1 MMTLWQDVRYA
12 LRMLARSRGYA
23 AVMVLTLALGI
34 GATTAIFSMVNGI
47 LLRPLAYPQSQQLV
61 FIGEFIS
68 AFADKYPVLPAN
80 ARHFLEWRQRCSSF
94 ESLSLVGRNDG
105 TMTGRGDPERLETL
119 EVSANLFG
127 TLRVPP
133 ALGRVFTAEDKTG
146 ANPVAVISD
155 GLWRQKFGANPAI
168 LGETITLD
176 DVAYTIVG
184 VLPETFRFP
193 NVNPWA
199 AAVLETSAQPAL
211 FVPKVFTE
219 RERNRLM
226 ADFRYTVIGRLK
238 EGVTPERAAA
248 ELNVI
253 GGQIVDLTGRKDLE
267 LRAIVKPLKETL
279 VRDSQRG
286 LLVILGA
293 IGTLL
298 LIACLNLGI
307 LSLARAQ
314 RRDAESAIRAALG
327 ATRAQLVRQALAEA
341 VLLAL
346 LGSAAGVVVA
356 ARGLEVLVRIAPADL
371 PRLSEIS
378 IDTGV
383 LVFALGL
390 TGITALLFG
399 ALPAGRVAGA
409 RAEQVLQA
417 GRRTATTGVS
427 GLRLRYGLI
436 VAEVGLGVVLL
447 TSAGLLLDS
456 FARVMHAD
464 LGFQAPTVLAADVIV
479 PPAKANHA
487 VAFHDRLLE
496 RLASTVGVDSV
507 ALVTALPLEGE
518 PWSDVVA
525 VPGVP
530 KPEQGWPLANLRI
543 VSPGYFQTMG
553 IPLREGRTFEP
564 ADRSSGEQGRPRRV
578 VVISERLARSFWPH
592 ESTVVGRKVLIDDGE
607 FEIIGVAKDVRAHV
621 DRAAVPMLYR
631 VYWELDLPSATIVV
645 RTRGAPLSL
654 GGAVRAAVHEVDA
667 GIPVAKLRTM
677 RELLETSVS
686 QRRFQMLLT
695 STFALCALLL
705 ASLGVYGVVSYS
717 VMQRTREM
725 GIRAA
730 LGAHAPEL
738 CALVLRQG
746 MTPVVFGLILGVG
759 GTVACGR
766 LLQSLLYEVEPHDPW
781 IIAGVVTG
789 VLLTALLACYL
800 PARRAARIDP
810 MAALRYE

>member
-1 MMTLWQDVRYA
+1 MTTLWQDVRYE
-12 LRMLARSRGYA
+12 LRMLMRSRGYA
-23 AVMVLTLALGI
+23 LVMVLTLALGI
-34 GATTAIFSMVNGI
+34 GATTAIFSMVNGV
-47 LLRPLAYPQSQQLV
+47 LLRPLTYPQSQQLV

-94 ESLSLVGRNDG
+94 ESLSLVGRNDV
-105 TMTGRGDPERLETL
+105 TMTGKGEPERLETL

-133 ALGRVFTAEDKTG
+133 ALGRVFTAQDEMG
-146 ANPVAVISD
+146 ANPVAVVSD
-155 GLWRQKFGANPAI
+155 GLWRRKFGVNPAI

-176 DVAYTIVG
+176 DQAYTIVG
-184 VLPETFRFP
+184 VLPESFRFP

-199 AAVLETSAQPAL
+199 AAILQTSAQPAL

-226 ADFRYTVIGRLK
+226 GDFRYAVIGRLK
-238 EGVTPERAAA
+238 EGVTQEQATA

-253 GGQIVDLTGRKDLE
+253 GAQIVDLAGQKGFE
-267 LRAIVKPLKETL
+267 LRAIVKPLKEAL

-293 IGTLL
+293 IGILL

-307 LSLARAQ
+307 LSLARAE

-327 ATRAQLVRQALAEA
+327 ATRAQLVRQALVEA
-341 VLLAL
+341 VLLAFV
-346 LGSAAGVVVA
+346 GCAGGVMFA

-383 LVFALGL
+383 LAFAVGL

-409 RAEQVLQA
+409 RGAQVLQA
-417 GRRTATTGVS
+417 GRRTATTEAG
-427 GLRLRYGLI
+427 GLRLRHGL
-436 VAEVGLGVVLL
+436 VAAEVGLGVALL

-456 FARVMHAD
+456 FARVIHAD
-464 LGFQAPTVLAADVIV
+464 LGFQAPTVLAADVIL
-479 PPAKANHA
+479 PPAKADQA
-487 VAFHDRLLE
+487 MVFHDRLLE
-496 RLASTVGVDSV
+496 HLASTVGVDSA

-518 PWSDVVA
+518 PWSDEVA

-530 KPEQGWPLANLRI
+530 RPEQGWPLANLRVI
-543 VSPGYFQTMG
+543 SPAYFQTMG
-553 IPLREGRTFEP
+553 IPLREGRTFDP
-564 ADRSSGEQGRPRRV
+564 ADRSSGDNGRPRRV

-592 ESTVVGRKVLIDDGE
+592 ENAVVGRKVLIDDGE

-631 VYWELDLPSATIVV
+631 VYWELDLPSATIVA
-645 RTRGAPLSL
+645 RTRGDPLSL
-654 GGAVRAAVHEVDA
+654 AGAVRAAVHQVDTD
-667 GIPVAKLRTM
+667 IPVAKLRTM
-677 RELLETSVS
+677 RELLEASVS
-686 QRRFQMLLT
+686 LRRFQMLLT

-705 ASLGVYGVVSYS
+705 AGLGIYGVVSYS
-717 VMQRTREM
+717 VTQRTREM

-730 LGAHAPEL
+730 LGARAPEL
-738 CALVLRQG
+738 CTMVLRQG
-746 MTPVVFGLILGVG
+746 MVPVVLGLILGVG
-759 GTVACGR
+759 GALACGR
-766 LLQSLLYEVEPHDPW
+766 LLQSLLYEVQPHEPW
-781 IIAGVVTG
+781 IIAAVIAT
-789 VLLTALLACYL
+789 VLLTALLACWL

-810 MAALRYE
+810 MAALRCE